1 MFDLND
7 LRCIVL
13 LNQLNDHMLEK
24 MLKIT
29 AMKEYDAGRHIF
41 KEGEY
46 AEFLYAVFDG
56 KVGLEVEKSVNKPI
70 HISTIVRGF
79 TFGFSALVDTEEK
92 KYTTSAKSLTN
103 AKIFMWEGSD
113 LERLFYQDYEMG
125 FLFMKRLAKL
135 IKSRLQIKN
144 IQSLNI
150 YK

>member
-1 MFDLND
+1 MFELND

-13 LNQLNDHMLEK
+13 LNHLNDHMLEK

-29 AMKEYDAGRHIF
+29 AMQEYEAGSYIF
-41 KEGEY
+41 KQGDY

-56 KVGLEVEKSVNKPI
+56 KVGLEIEKSVNTPI

-79 TFGFSALVDTEEK
+79 IFGFSALVDMEEK
-92 KYTTSAKSLTN
+92 KYTTSAKSLTD
-103 AKIFMWEGSD
+103 AKIFMWKGSD

-125 FLFMKRLAKL
+125 FLFMKRIAKL
-135 IKSRLQIKN
+135 IKTRLQIKN
-144 IQSLNI
+144 LQSLNI

>member
-7 LRCIVL
+7 LRSIVIL
-13 LNQLNDHMLEK
+13 SPLNDSMLEK
-24 MLKIT
+24 LIKIT
-29 AMKEYDAGRHIF
+29 SMQEYEAGRYIF

-46 AEFLYAVFDG
+46 AEFLYAVLDG

-70 HISTIVRGF
+70 QISTIVRGF

-92 KYTTSAKSLTN
+92 KYTTSAKALTDTKVFIWKG
-103 AKIFMWEGSD
+103 AD

-125 FLFMKRLAKL
+125 FLFMKRIAKL
-135 IKSRLQIKN
+135 IKTRLQIKN
-144 IQSLNI
+144 VQSLNI

>member
-7 LRCIVL
+7 LRSIVIL
-13 LNQLNDHMLEK
+13 SDLNDHMLEK
-24 MLKIT
+24 LLKIT
-29 AMKEYDAGRHIF
+29 AMQEYEAGRYIF

-46 AEFLYAVFDG
+46 AEFLYAVLDG
-56 KVGLEVEKSVNKPI
+56 KVGLEVEKSVNNPI
-70 HISTIVRGF
+70 QISTIVNGF

-103 AKIFMWEGSD
+103 TKNFMWKGSD

-125 FLFMKRLAKL
+125 FFFMKRIAKL